1 MRGWVQY
8 RCPRQALQVLWVA
21 GSCDFDNL
29 LPWTAPSKSCTLFW
43 KTQQD
48 GHPLLITHLPPL
60 ASICISQKVG
70 VFVILLLS
78 QRRLGNL
85 TVFSWQC
92 KLKVVFCTFLSD
104 KGCTFSVIHLLRG
117 TADIVWIFRLSDAYL
132 PPSLPQIKQK
142 FCFVSKNDHLQRS
155 LISFYRK
162 SWRQNWTQFDCPTIL
177 TLPIAYQCSKSL
189 AI

>member
-142 FCFVSKNDHLQRS
+142 FCFVSKKWSFTKISDKLLQEKLATKLDTVWLSYNSHTSDS
-155 LISFYRK
+155 LPV
-162 SWRQNWTQFDCPTIL
+162 Q
-177 TLPIAYQCSKSL
+177 
-189 AI
+189 